1 LLQHETDWHLR
12 VSQPD
17 YEMMVEEDVLI
28 PMRDG
33 VQLRADVY
41 RPRAPG
47 RFPGL
52 LSLSIYGK
60 LSQKLPTHPKFQPS
74 DYITGTGGHEC
85 GEQNYYVPRGYVQ
98 VIPDVRGVAGSD
110 GEFSMDCGKDGY
122 DVIEWMARQDW
133 CNGNVGML
141 GMSQFGMAQY
151 QVAALQPPS
160 LKAISPFEARSDAYR
175 HHFYHGGILNY
186 LFANSYARLLPIR
199 SRRLP
204 LSLREFSATELAQI
218 QRRLLSDPDVLCVP
232 YLSMTAE
239 TPQMNPLIFD
249 LLAHPFDGDFYR
261 RQSARPVFGE
271 IRVPALLGSRWNG
284 GVLHLQGAFE
294 AYAELAT
301 PAEQKKLLI
310 VPSDNYGGM
319 DRPFH
324 EIQDVILRF
333 YDHWLKGN
341 DTGMMA
347 EPPVL
352 LFVQGINTWRYETE
366 FPSPQTQWTRFH
378 LRSDGQLTH
387 EAPEGDEQ
395 PRTFANDPWLNP
407 SHGSS
412 RADVLAAPQAVPCL
426 TYRTPVLSESVEVTG
441 PIALYWHAAIDSS
454 AVEANVPTQ
463 PGISRLEPLT
473 NDTNWYLKLYDI
485 DVDDARRCV
494 AEGWLK
500 ASHHEIDPDR
510 SKPFAPY
517 HPHSR
522 ALPIAADEII
532 RYAADLRMTSN
543 VFLAG
548 HRIELQIAA
557 QDRVQALWYHQP
569 HMARVTH
576 TIYSD
581 RSRPSHLLLPVMPRG
596 YGGAGIPKFLP
607 EGPFRYPKFQRA

>member
-1 LLQHETDWHLR
+1 
-12 VSQPD
+12 
-17 YEMMVEEDVLI
+17 MMVEEDILI

-33 VQLRADVY
+33 VRLRADVY

-60 LSQKLPTHPKFQPS
+60 LSQRLPTHPQFQPS

-98 VIPDVRGVAGSD
+98 VIPDARGVAGSE
-110 GEFSMDCGKDGY
+110 GEFSMDSGQDGY
-122 DVIEWMARQDW
+122 DIVEWMARQEW

-141 GMSQFGMAQY
+141 GMSQFGMSQF
-151 QVAALQPPS
+151 QVASLQPPA

-204 LSLREFSATELAQI
+204 LSLREFSAADLEAI
-218 QRRLLSDPDVLCVP
+218 RRRLLSDPDVLCVP
-232 YLSMTAE
+232 YLSLAAE

-249 LLAHPFDGDFYR
+249 LLTHPFDGEFYR
-261 RQSARPVFGE
+261 RQSSAPLFGQ

-284 GVLHLQGAFE
+284 GVLHLQGAFD

-301 PAEQKKLLI
+301 PAQHKKLMI

-324 EIQDVILRF
+324 EIQDVVLRF

-341 DTGMMA
+341 DTGMMD
-347 EPPVL
+347 EPPIL
-352 LFVQGINTWRYETE
+352 FFVQGPNTWRHEAE
-366 FPSPQTQWTRFH
+366 FPLAQTQWTRFH
-378 LRSDGQLTH
+378 LRGSGELTP
-387 EAPEGDEQ
+387 EAPPSRESA
-395 PRTFANDPWLNP
+395 RTFVSDPWLNP

-412 RADVLAAPQAVPCL
+412 RADILAPAEPVPCL
-426 TYRTPVLSESVEVTG
+426 TYRTGVLSEGVEVTG
-441 PIALYWHAAIDSS
+441 PIALYWHAAIESA
-454 AVEANVPTQ
+454 AVEANVPTR

-473 NDTNWYLKLYDI
+473 NDTNWYLKLYDVES
-485 DVDDARRCV
+485 DGARRCV

-500 ASHHEIDPDR
+500 ASHYEIDSTR
-510 SKPFAPY
+510 SKPHRPY

-522 ALPIAADEII
+522 AVPIPPGEVIL
-532 RYAADLRMTSN
+532 YAADLRMTSN

-557 QDRVQALWYHQP
+557 QDQVQALWYHQP

-576 TIYSD
+576 TIHSD
-581 RSRPSHLLLPVMPRG
+581 ASRPSYLLLPIVPRG
-596 YGGAGIPKFLP
+596 YRGAGGPEFLP
-607 EGPFRYPKFQRA
+607 LGPFRYPKAQRP